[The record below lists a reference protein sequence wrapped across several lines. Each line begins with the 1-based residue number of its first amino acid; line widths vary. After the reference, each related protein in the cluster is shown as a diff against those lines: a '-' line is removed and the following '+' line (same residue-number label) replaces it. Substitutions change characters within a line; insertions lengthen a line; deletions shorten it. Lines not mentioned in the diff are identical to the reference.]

1 MTTANTTKTVTPAQ
15 IDRLGVLMA
24 QISDLSKEA
33 NEIKAALKDPK
44 RKVNVFEGNL
54 FRAVVVDQERVT
66 YDADILKTVAPAEI
80 LELAMRESVQTQVRV
95 TARRTA

>member
-1 MTTANTTKTVTPAQ
+1 MKTTIDAAQ

-54 FRAVVVDQERVT
+54 FRAVVVDQVRVT
-66 YDADILKTVAPAEI
+66 YDTDILKTVAEPEI
-80 LELAMRESVQTQVRV
+80 LELAMREAIQTQVRV

>member
-1 MTTANTTKTVTPAQ
+1 MKTTMTIANIDAAQ

-44 RKVNVFEGNL
+44 RTANVFEGNL

-95 TARRTA
+95 TARRV